1 MTKLEQAICRATGGA
16 HRAYKDITGYWLWH
30 SPEHFL
36 QNFILLRLGREDAVY
51 AEATRRKIEHE
62 TGKRRRGRPPRLQ
75 GHRYDLVV
83 WQKTAMQLRAV
94 IEIKRNYTTTSTA
107 LSNDADRIKQ
117 ALTGPNGAGAGYL
130 LVYTEIRTKYGR
142 KGLMKMFSI

>member
-36 QNFILLRLGREDAVY
+36 QNFILLRLGERARCICRGDQKENRARNWK
-51 AEATRRKIEHE
+51 A
-62 TGKRRRGRPPRLQ
+62 RRGRPPRLQ
-75 GHRYDLVV
+75 GHRYDLSCLA
-83 WQKTAMQLRAV
+83 KNSYAASRR

-107 LSNDADRIKQ
+107 LLMMR
-117 ALTGPNGAGAGYL
+117 
-130 LVYTEIRTKYGR
+130 TE
-142 KGLMKMFSI
+142 